1 MDRVMVALFVLV
13 WALIVLGILAL
24 PEDWLPGT
32 TRPELTNP
40 FL

>member
-1 MDRVMVALFVLV
+1 MDRVMVALFVLA

-24 PEDWLPGT
+24 PAGWLSGA

>member
-24 PEDWLPGT
+24 PAGWLPGA
-32 TRPELTNP
+32 TR
-40 FL
+40 